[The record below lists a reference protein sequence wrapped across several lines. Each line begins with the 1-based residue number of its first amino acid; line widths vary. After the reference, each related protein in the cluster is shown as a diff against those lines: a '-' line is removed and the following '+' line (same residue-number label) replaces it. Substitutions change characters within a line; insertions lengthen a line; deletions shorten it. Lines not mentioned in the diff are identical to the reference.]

1 MQNDVKVEGEADTKG
16 WSDMT
21 FVNTSEAHHIIPES
35 ILGTNTRLA
44 VLIEWD
50 KGKIFNF
57 IGGDNGLMML
67 PVHNG
72 IGHHSNSPTYAGQI
86 DNKINAIMAKY
97 DLKKEDDKGKA
108 LEAIKKFVENVKKE
122 IVDDCIEKNRSL
134 NTLSIKSQ

>member
-1 MQNDVKVEGEADTKG
+1 MQNDVKLEGGADTKG
-16 WSDMT
+16 WSDMV
-21 FVNTSEAHHIIPES
+21 FVNSSEAHHVIPES

-44 VLIEWD
+44 DLIEWD

-86 DNKINAIMAKY
+86 NKKINDIMAKY
-97 DLKKEDDKGKA
+97 DLKDEAKKGEA
-108 LEAIKKFVENVKKE
+108 LEAIKKFVEKVKDE
-122 IVDDCIEKNRSL
+122 IVDDCIKKNRSL
-134 NTLSIKSQ
+134 STLSIKSK

>member
-1 MQNDVKVEGEADTKG
+1 MQNDVKLEGGADTKG
-16 WSDMT
+16 WSDMV
-21 FVNTSEAHHIIPES
+21 FVNSSEAHHIIPES

-44 VLIEWD
+44 DLIEWD

-72 IGHHSNSPTYAGQI
+72 IGHHSNSPTYADQI
-86 DNKINAIMAKY
+86 NKKINDIMGEY
-97 DLKKEDDKGKA
+97 DLTKDDDKGEA
-108 LEAIKKFVENVKKE
+108 LEAIKEFVEKVKNE

-134 NTLSIKSQ
+134 NTLSIKSK